1 MEGIYINLLSN
12 NPKDLDIKNNVKD
25 ISLFQKKY
33 IRSKILS
40 YDTYEEKIIV
50 NIKYGNTNTLYITD
64 IGDIINGI
72 ITKIEI
78 SKSMIKYKN
87 VNEIIYLINKYK
99 NLEFQ
104 DQYKINRIINVI
116 DRIKII
122 IENDDN
128 ILYKK
133 LKYNIIKEYNKTSN
147 KNIIIDYFIN
157 KNNTDVIKYT
167 DVINDYYKY
176 FNLIKE
182 YIFNQ
187 IYIKDDI
194 YDLTSELKFI
204 YDIYNI
210 PSNNIKLYQDVNKQ
224 DKYKKIFYIN
234 IKINKQLY
242 DQKLIY
248 IYNEYPENRFEKI
261 KNIMIIENVINNT
274 LQLSSYTSNY
284 EIIINNTN
292 KNYYCGSSFNNSLI
306 NINKLYIVN
315 SIVKYNNNYKIN
327 LNYVINHPFEINE
340 LLFIYDENEY
350 IDIPDNMT
358 ISSIYNIYYKIPVA
372 IGVIKN
378 IFVLG
383 NIMEIYVENIINEI
397 DKINIGDY
405 ININKPND
413 IELMIDQIVDINY
426 MYNYIDVYNQY
437 NYILKQIENYNY
449 TNDEIRKIILK
460 YINNIF
466 MSENNN
472 IIIQNLSYDNL
483 LNNIEHNILYLQKIY
498 NYIHTQENIIN
509 NEINYDERVICYKSQ
524 YVINNN
530 EYSYNSVNI
539 INEEIKNKFL
549 NKYII
554 SGINNLN
561 YYNYYQSY
569 INEINNN
576 LIDYLTSSYN
586 NILKICRSNI
596 IDNNK
601 LALTFSN
608 TIIDKYIYILNGN
621 NHNLLIQDICIIYD
635 DNHNN
640 IYKDENDNIIKYKI
654 INRIDNKITLEAL
667 SFISLDEMHNNM
679 YLLKY
684 VDNNVNSY
692 VINNDNKIIK
702 YVTMVDENGLDGINT
717 DGVIINYET
726 INIGNNGI
734 FDFNDLLLHL
744 IIKIMKN
751 ITVLDI
757 NILDYGISDISLID
771 NYFIIYVKNKLLE
784 LYHYIYKHNESIRN
798 YYKNKDN
805 TISGANDIT
814 RYNLIF
820 YQDLNNIYCPDQ
832 IINYIYISIH
842 DYINKYIL
850 KDIIQELIGKTV
862 LIYNSK
868 NNILEYKEL
877 IYDDIINENQ
887 INIKYLQELNEFNI
901 IISYYYS
908 YVKQMQNNL
917 TNLNLLREMNLNFS
931 YKQVLDINNQDILIY
946 INLLKSIIDILKFKV
961 ITDENNNNIIL
972 SYEEIIS
979 NYIIINPD
987 SLSDKK
993 IFDYFKLYIKGLYE
1007 NYDYYLI
1014 LEILNNNSDKYY
1026 EYQQQ
1031 LLYNY
1036 NIGITTGKITYII
1049 NSTLNINV
1057 NNIRNNENL
1066 SINRKILKKNKID
1079 NDKLIYDKKIYNII
1093 EINDLIDDIIIKI
1106 NNINNKF
1113 ITNINLLN
1121 INNVMIDTSINR
1133 LNILDF
1139 KNYILSK
1146 IFTNNNYNNKFKPF
1160 IQINNNTSYI
1170 APNVLYDGIIEIFNN
1185 NISFDVITIYNNLK
1199 YFYDNN
1205 IQIYNQIYIFNN
1217 IVYNY
1222 YNIVEKYNVLLSEL
1236 LMYNITCE
1244 YFYNVIKNNI
1254 IDELIL
1260 ELIIYI
1266 YNEFNDN
1273 LIYTKVNDIKQ
1284 IIIRNKIIRYQLMME
1299 KYIINIIKV
1308 KNNKFVNNIIKKII
1322 SDKNTIYLKSL
1333 IDYETYKKYKI
1344 YENTELY
1351 EKYLLYIPDVI
1362 NNNKILL
1369 LPIIRDK
1376 YIICNNSYNESINN
1390 ILLYSNGKY
1399 INKINNNT
1407 FYNNNERNKK
1417 IELYNSYI
1425 LINDKID
1432 DMNLYYNNISISEK
1446 QLLINL
1452 KNAENVLKK
1461 EILNKIVNNEVII
1474 LDEIK
1479 QINNLNYMIIDLIL
1493 IDTRENIND
1502 NNKFKIINNKLTRI
1516 NKIDNYEYDYNTK
1529 NIYYKK
1535 IYNENSQNM
1544 VDIMNNINNIMKNE
1558 INLQNIKIELLKIV
1572 NDDIIIDNIE
1582 FSDII
1587 SIYKNMTNF
1596 ILENKNNYI
1605 LMNEYNNKIKQI
1617 ITIEDYIDYLINE
1630 NGEDIYNIFNIKDD
1644 KYYNL
1649 ITIEDV
1655 KKLIIKR
1662 LLTSRIEN
1670 INIQENRV
1678 KNMNEIKKVIINRD
1692 RYPEIKYKWIY
1703 NLGYFIFDKIE
1714 FLIGDEVY
1722 NILSSDWIFIYNNI
1736 FINNQLKKS
1745 NDNMIGNVKEI
1756 IEYSNN
1762 KDKIIL
1768 YIDIP
1773 LFIKNGYFPTI
1784 GVKNNNIRM
1793 NIKLKDL
1800 KDLYYVNNELE
1811 DHELIINDDIKINNI
1826 INIINYKEDEKK
1838 LLSMARYEFLIQEI
1852 QYKDYKLNNNKES
1865 IELKFKNC
1873 VKDILWTYQK
1883 NDIIINKQYYNYTDK
1898 KYNYIK
1904 SEDIEE
1910 ILQDIYNIDINKYD
1924 RVIEIIIKLFNT
1936 KYILYKKYINEIKDV
1951 KNLITSEYK
1960 NIIQYIYDDIHNNIK
1975 YNIKNSKLK
1984 FLDVKRFDL
1993 DENKS
1998 NNITL
2003 SKYENNNIY
2012 GLNCYNF
2019 NLYPNI
2025 TQPSGYI
2032 NLSLIDNVYID
2043 IELYNNINI
2052 DGILKIYGRSY
2063 NLIKIMGDQ
2072 IGKFF

>member
-12 NPKDLDIKNNVKD
+12 NPKDLDIKNDIKD
-25 ISLFQKKY
+25 VSLFQNKY

-40 YDTYEEKIIV
+40 YDTYEEKIFV
-50 NIKYGNTNTLYITD
+50 NIGYGNMNTLNISD
-64 IGDIINGI
+64 IGDITNGI

-87 VNEIIYLINKYK
+87 INEIRFILNKYK
-99 NLEFQ
+99 NTEFE

-116 DRIKII
+116 DRIKLN
-122 IENDDN
+122 IENDNN
-128 ILYKK
+128 IIYKK
-133 LKYNIIKEYNKTSN
+133 LKYDIIKEYNKTSE

-157 KNNTDVIKYT
+157 KNYT
-167 DVINDYYKY
+167 NVINDYYKY

-182 YIFNQ
+182 NIFNQ

-194 YDLTSELKFI
+194 YDLSSELKFI
-204 YDIYNI
+204 YDVYNI
-210 PSNNIKLYQDVNKQ
+210 PSNNIKIYQDINKQ

-242 DQKLIY
+242 DQKLIF

-274 LQLSSYTSNY
+274 LQLSNYTSNY
-284 EIIINNTN
+284 EIIISNINN
-292 KNYYCGSSFNNSLI
+292 KIYYCGSSYNNSLI
-306 NINKLYIVN
+306 NINKLYIIN
-315 SIVKYNNNYKIN
+315 SINKYNNSYKIG
-327 LNYVINHPFEINE
+327 LNYIINHPFEINE
-340 LLFIYDENEY
+340 LLLIYDENEY

-372 IGVIKN
+372 IGVIKD
-378 IFVLG
+378 IQIIG
-383 NIMEIYVENIINEI
+383 NIMEIYVENIINDI
-397 DKINIGDY
+397 DKINVGDY

-413 IELMIDQIVDINY
+413 IELLIDQIVEINY
-426 MYNYIDVYNQY
+426 IYNYIDVYNQY

-460 YINNIF
+460 YMNNIF
-466 MSENNN
+466 ISENNN
-472 IIIQNLSYDNL
+472 IIIQNLTYDNL

-498 NYIHTQENIIN
+498 NNIHTQETLTNNIIN
-509 NEINYDERVICYKSQ
+509 YDNRVICYKSQ
-524 YVINNN
+524 YVIDNN
-530 EYSYNSVNI
+530 EYSFNSINI
-539 INEEIKNKFL
+539 INDEIKNKFI
-549 NKYII
+549 NKYLI
-554 SGINNLN
+554 SGINN

-569 INEINNN
+569 INEINTN
-576 LIDYLTSSYN
+576 LIDYITSSYN

-596 IDNNK
+596 INNNK
-601 LALTFSN
+601 LAITFSN
-608 TIIDKYIYILNGN
+608 TIIDKYIYVLNGI
-621 NHNLLIQDICIIYD
+621 NHNLLLQDICIIYD
-635 DNHNN
+635 SNHNN
-640 IYKDENDNIIKYKI
+640 IYKDENNNIIKYKI
-654 INRIDNKITLEAL
+654 TNRTNENITLQAL
-667 SFISLDEMHNNM
+667 NFISLDEMHNNM

-684 VDNNVNSY
+684 IDNNVNSY
-692 VINNDNKIIK
+692 VINSNNKIIK
-702 YVTMVDENGLDGINT
+702 YVTMIDENGLDGINT
-717 DGVIINYET
+717 DDIIIKYET

-751 ITVLDI
+751 ITILDI
-757 NILDYGISDISLID
+757 NILNYDISDISLID

-798 YYKNKDN
+798 YYINKDT

-814 RYNLIF
+814 KYNLIF

-850 KDIIQELIGKTV
+850 EDIIQELIGKTII
-862 LIYNSK
+862 IYNSK

-877 IYDDIINENQ
+877 IYTDVINENQ
-887 INIKYLQELNEFNI
+887 INIKYLQELNEFNKI
-901 IISYYYS
+901 ITYYYS

-931 YKQVLDINNQDILIY
+931 YKQVLDVNNQNIVIY
-946 INLLKSIIDILKFKV
+946 INLLKSIIDILKFKI

-972 SYEEIIS
+972 SYDEIIS
-979 NYIIINPD
+979 NYIVINPD
-987 SLSDKK
+987 TLTDDK
-993 IFDYFKLYIKGLYE
+993 IFNYFKLYIIGLYE

-1036 NIGITTGKITYII
+1036 NIGITTGKITYIVNSILDI
-1049 NSTLNINV
+1049 NI

-1066 SINRKILKKNKID
+1066 SINRKILRKNKPD
-1079 NDKLIYDKKIYNII
+1079 NDILIYDKKIYNII
-1093 EINDLIDDIIIKI
+1093 DINNLIDDIIIKI

-1121 INNVMIDTSINR
+1121 INNIIIDTTINR
-1133 LNILDF
+1133 LNIDDF
-1139 KNYILSK
+1139 KTYILSK
-1146 IFTNNNYNNKFKPF
+1146 IYTDNNYTSYTNKFKPF
-1160 IQINNNTSYI
+1160 IQINNNLNYI
-1170 APNVLYDGIIEIFNN
+1170 TPNNLYVEIINIFNTNILYD
-1185 NISFDVITIYNNLK
+1185 VKTIYNNLK
-1199 YFYDNN
+1199 QFYDNN
-1205 IQIYNQIYIFNN
+1205 IQLYNQIYIFNN
-1217 IVYNY
+1217 VVYNY
-1222 YNIVEKYNVLLSEL
+1222 YNIVEKYNILLSEL
-1236 LMYNITCE
+1236 LMYNITYE
-1244 YFYNVIKNNI
+1244 FLYYNIKNNI
-1254 IDELIL
+1254 INELIL
-1260 ELIIYI
+1260 DIIIYI
-1266 YNEFNDN
+1266 YNEFDDN
-1273 LIYTKVNDIKQ
+1273 LVYIKIDDIKS
-1284 IIIRNKIIRYQLMME
+1284 IIIKDKIIKYQLMIQ
-1299 KYIINIIKV
+1299 KYILNIIKI
-1308 KNNKFVNNIIKKII
+1308 KNNKIVDNIIRKII
-1322 SDKNTIYLKSL
+1322 SDKNTIYLKKL
-1333 IDYETYKKYKI
+1333 IDYDTYKKYKI
-1344 YENTELY
+1344 YENTVSY
-1351 EKYLLYIPDVI
+1351 EKYLLYIPNII
-1362 NNNKILL
+1362 NNNNILL

-1376 YIICNNSYNESINN
+1376 YIIYNNSYEENIN
-1390 ILLYSNGKY
+1390 
-1399 INKINNNT
+1399 NNNT
-1407 FYNNNERNKK
+1407 FYSNEDKNKK
-1417 IELYNSYI
+1417 IQLYNSYI
-1425 LINDKID
+1425 LISDKID
-1432 DMNLYYNNISISEK
+1432 DILIYYNNINNDER

-1452 KNAENVLKK
+1452 KEAENIIKK
-1461 EILNKIVNNEVII
+1461 DILNKIINNVVINLNNVI
-1474 LDEIK
+1474 
-1479 QINNLNYMIIDLIL
+1479 QINGINYMIINNIL
-1493 IDTRENIND
+1493 VNLLENIND
-1502 NNKFKIINNKLTRI
+1502 NKKFKIIDNNLIRI
-1516 NKIDNYEYDYNTK
+1516 NRIESYEYNFNINT
-1529 NIYYKK
+1529 IYYKK
-1535 IYNENSQNM
+1535 SYDEYYQNM
-1544 VDIMNNINNIMKNE
+1544 IDIMNNINNMMKNE
-1558 INLQNIKIELLKIV
+1558 INIQNIKIELLKIV
-1572 NDDIIIDNIE
+1572 NDDMIMRNIE
-1582 FSDII
+1582 FSDVIN
-1587 SIYKNMTNF
+1587 IYRNIKIYM
-1596 ILENKNNYI
+1596 IENKNNYN

-1630 NGEDIYNIFNIKDD
+1630 NGNDIFNIFNIKDD

-1649 ITIEDV
+1649 ILINDI
-1655 KKLIIKR
+1655 KKDIINK

-1670 INIQENRV
+1670 INIQEDRV
-1678 KNMNEIKKVIINRD
+1678 KIMNEIKNIIINRD

-1714 FLIGDEVY
+1714 LLINDEIY
-1722 NILSSDWIFIYNNI
+1722 NIISSDWMFIYNNI
-1736 FINNQLKKS
+1736 FVNNQLKRS

-1793 NIKLKDL
+1793 NIKLKDI

-1811 DHELIINDDIKINNI
+1811 DYELIISDYVKINNI

-1838 LLSMARYEFLIQEI
+1838 LLSMARFEFLIQEI
-1852 QYKDYKLNNNKES
+1852 QYKDYKLNSNKES

-1873 VKDILWTYQK
+1873 VKDIFWSFQK
-1883 NDIIINKQYYNYTDK
+1883 DEIIKYKQYYNYTDK

-1904 SEDIEE
+1904 SEDIEDM
-1910 ILQDIYNIDINKYD
+1910 LLDIYNIDVNNYEKIIN
-1924 RVIEIIIKLFNT
+1924 IIIKLFNT
-1936 KYILYKKYINEIKDV
+1936 KYILYKKYINEIKNI
-1951 KNLITSEYK
+1951 KNFITSEYK
-1960 NIIQYIYDDIHNNIK
+1960 NIIYFIYDDIHNNIK
-1975 YNIKNSKLK
+1975 YNIKNSTLK

-1998 NNITL
+1998 TNITL
-2003 SKYENNNIY
+2003 SRYKNNNID

-2052 DGILKIYGRSY
+2052 DGILKIYGRSF
-2063 NLIKIMGDQ
+2063 NLIKIMGNQ